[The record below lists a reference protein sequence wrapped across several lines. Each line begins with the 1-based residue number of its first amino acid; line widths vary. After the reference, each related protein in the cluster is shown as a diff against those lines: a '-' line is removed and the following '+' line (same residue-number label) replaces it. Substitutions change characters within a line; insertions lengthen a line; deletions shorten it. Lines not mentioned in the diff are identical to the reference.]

1 MTNSFLAYADSKDP
15 EWYVQSAY
23 RIIDQDPTHLDLSC
37 FVEGKKKWKLDLSST
52 QDINRCLQQGF
63 VVV

>member
-23 RIIDQDPTHLDLSC
+23 RIIDQDPTHLDLLC
-37 FVEGKKKWKLDLSST
+37 FVEGKKKMKTWLIEYPGY
-52 QDINRCLQQGF
+52 Q
-63 VVV
+63 